1 MTAAS
6 IAVPDVAEI
15 TPDGD
20 LSFAQFHQGQR
31 LAYHSKARFT
41 LVLAGTQAGKTATGP
56 PWLLRQIKEHGPG
69 DYMVAAPNFTLM
81 EKKALPE
88 FLRLFQDCLHLGDY
102 KAQVRKFVLSQDG
115 MRRLFGYASMVP
127 TQVYF
132 GYGENPDSL
141 ESATL
146 KAIWID
152 EGGQKAFKRESWD
165 AILRRLSIEEGPVL
179 LTTTPYT
186 LGWLSEL
193 VKNADE
199 LGVAVINFP
208 SIANPKFPRTEW
220 ERAKRELP
228 AWKFNMFYRG
238 IFERPAGLVL
248 DCWSDENVIPH
259 MVIPAHWPR
268 FLGLDFGGVNT
279 AGLFIAKELNADH
292 EPTGRYIGYRE
303 YHAGGKTAAQHARDL
318 LAGEPM
324 LPTAVGGSKSEGQWR
339 DEFTASGLGV
349 WPPVVT
355 EIEVGIN
362 RMYAMIAADERG
374 VRRFVVLDSLKGW
387 IDQVQSYAR
396 ELDERGEPTEKIED
410 PHAAHFMDAG
420 RYILGFLAEG
430 GDGSWVA

>member
-41 LVLAGTQAGKTATGP
+41 LVLAGTQGGKTAVGP
-56 PWLLRQIKEHGPG
+56 PWLLKQIQERGPG

-88 FLRLFQDCLHLGDY
+88 FLRLFRDCLHLGDY
-102 KAQVRKFVLSQDG
+102 MAQTRKFVLSQEG

-248 DCWSDENVIPH
+248 DCWSDENVIP
-259 MVIPAHWPR
+259 R
-268 FLGLDFGGVNT
+268 LRSRR
-279 AGLFIAKELNADH
+279 
-292 EPTGRYIGYRE
+292 TGRAFSGSTLAASIRRAVHCQGIKFRQSANWSLYRLSRVPRRRQD
-303 YHAGGKTAAQHARDL
+303 GGATRPRSVGRRADAAYGR
-318 LAGEPM
+318 
-324 LPTAVGGSKSEGQWR
+324 WR
-339 DEFTASGLGV
+339 EQVRG
-349 WPPVVT
+349 PV
-355 EIEVGIN
+355 
-362 RMYAMIAADERG
+362 A
-374 VRRFVVLDSLKGW
+374 
-387 IDQVQSYAR
+387 
-396 ELDERGEPTEKIED
+396 
-410 PHAAHFMDAG
+410 
-420 RYILGFLAEG
+420 
-430 GDGSWVA
+430 